1 MKRKI
6 KRHDKRKRKTEQKGL
21 NFAYDDAFR
30 TIEEECDDA
39 LIPLVNYVF
48 HENYDGT
55 AEVKRLRNEHFLDR
69 KDGSSGKRITDS
81 HFEITQNAVTKKY
94 HMECESRK
102 YDGTI
107 LLRLFEYAVLTG
119 SDSLEGSVD
128 RLHVVL
134 PRSGLLLLRESPKAP
149 EEAEICIETPEGSA
163 SYHIPV
169 IKEADF
175 TVEKIMENRLYFL
188 VPFYIFTYEKELAE
202 IESDKEKM
210 EHLSET
216 YIKISTWLDGECEKG
231 ALSSYSHGVIMEASR
246 RVLNKLAH
254 SEHGI
259 KEKVG
264 GIMGGKVM
272 DLEIIRVK
280 HQLDRK
286 IAQIAKLE
294 EKNAAVIRRSQEI
307 EEQKEAAILKG
318 KEIDMRRVEA
328 EEQNQLLQKE
338 VERLRRELEQMKA
351 AVGA

>member
-6 KRHDKRKRKTEQKGL
+6 KRHDKRKRKKEQKGL

-119 SDSLEGSVD
+119 NDSLEGSVD

-134 PRSGLLLLRESPKAP
+134 PRSGLLLLRESTKAP
-149 EEAEICIETPEGSA
+149 AEAEICIETPEGSA

-202 IESDKEKM
+202 IESDKER
-210 EHLSET
+210 LRQLLET
-216 YIKISTWLDGECEKG
+216 YHKISGWLDGECEKG

-254 SEHGI
+254 SEHEI

-280 HQLDRK
+280 HQLDK
-286 IAQIAKLE
+286 EKAKN
-294 EKNAAVIRRSQEI
+294 KRT
-307 EEQKEAAILKG
+307 
-318 KEIDMRRVEA
+318 
-328 EEQNQLLQKE
+328 EEQNQLLQE
-338 VERLRRELEQMKA
+338 ENERLRRELEQMKA
-351 AVGA
+351 AVGV